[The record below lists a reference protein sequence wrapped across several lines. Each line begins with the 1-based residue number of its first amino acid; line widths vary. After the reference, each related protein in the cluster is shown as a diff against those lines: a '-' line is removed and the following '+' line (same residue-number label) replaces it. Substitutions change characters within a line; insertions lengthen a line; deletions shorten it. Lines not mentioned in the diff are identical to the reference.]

1 MAKKK
6 KLRTFLRREILKSQ
20 IRSPNLTKTAQPGLA
35 LDGHSHPKPAEDCI
49 AISDTD
55 SLFGDPI
62 LSKEKISEIRLQEFL
77 SRPAPTQSHIPLD
90 LTSVLVNPR
99 LRSLK
104 DELKYLVC
112 LAKDTSQGEK
122 ELMQRQRAALVEEIS
137 RLERETKIEIEKEYK
152 GAPLILYKAVS
163 TTSGGIVQ

>member
-1 MAKKK
+1 MAKKQN
-6 KLRTFLRREILKSQ
+6 LRTFLRNEVLKSQ
-20 IRSPNLTKTAQPGLA
+20 IRLPNPTKTAQSGLA
-35 LDGHSHPKPAEDCI
+35 LDGHSHPKPAEDGI
-49 AISDTD
+49 TISDTD

-62 LSKEKISEIRLQEFL
+62 LSREKISEIRLQEFL
-77 SRPAPTQSHIPLD
+77 SRPAPTQSYIPLD
-90 LTSVLVNPR
+90 LPSVPINPR
-99 LRSLK
+99 LQSLK

-122 ELMQRQRAALVEEIS
+122 ELKQRQKAALVEEIS